1 MGELGMYQIGEKVMY
16 GVHGVCLVAAQE
28 VKQLDRKSVS
38 YLVLEPIGKN
48 HTRYLIPAQN
58 PAALAK
64 LRRMLSREELYDMLE
79 SQEVKRG
86 LWVEQ
91 ENQRKQRYRELISGT
106 DTLALMQAICA
117 AYRHREAQ
125 AAARRK
131 LHLCDE
137 NFLRDAEKIL
147 VEEMTQV
154 LNLTQIEATQLLRSK
169 LQ

>member
-28 VKQLDRKSVS
+28 VKQLDRKSVA

-48 HTRYLIPAQN
+48 HTRYLVPAQN

-125 AAARRK
+125 TAARRK
-131 LHLCDE
+131 LHLCD
-137 NFLRDAEKIL
+137 AEKIL
-147 VEEMTQV
+147 VEENMQV
-154 LNLTQIEATQLLRSK
+154 LNLTQMEATQLLRSK